1 MALSA
6 ADTWL
11 LEALTWRWHG
21 PTGAKNEYLCFT
33 CDRWFY
39 DVDRHGAE
47 HLQALGPE
55 SVKAVHALAAMLY
68 GPRSPWLMTEI
79 ASSYHEAL
87 RQVLGYP
94 IPPEL
99 LLRKP

>member
-33 CDRWFY
+33 CD
-39 DVDRHGAE
+39 DRHGAE

-55 SVKAVHALAAMLY
+55 SVKAVHALAAMLCDD
-68 GPRSPWLMTEI
+68 SV
-79 ASSYHEAL
+79 S
-87 RQVLGYP
+87 
-94 IPPEL
+94 
-99 LLRKP
+99 